1 MPLGKRDL
9 FVLLCAQLMLA
20 GIVAVPGEAAS
31 APATCPPPAASA
43 GGSSD
48 AATLAS
54 RLPAPRRRIL
64 ACVGSRPIIGATVD
78 HWAAIARKGTG
89 EVRHRS
95 GKPHRASTKQTI
107 REVMGFLIGA
117 DWVLGEAQQ
126 LGVEVPASRVLGAFE
141 RIRHEQFPKR
151 REFRAFL
158 KHSGQTVADLL
169 LRVRLNLSS
178 TAIQQR
184 IVAGQTTE
192 AGREQALSNFL
203 VSFSVRWRAQTYCL
217 PAFSV
222 HDCAAVVAASL

>member
-1 MPLGKRDL
+1 MPLGKHHL
-9 FVLLCAQLMLA
+9 LVLLCAQLMLV

-31 APATCPPPAASA
+31 ASATCPPRGASP

-48 AATLAS
+48 AATLPS

-78 HWAAIARKGTG
+78 HWAAIARKGTD

-95 GKPHRASTKQTI
+95 GKRHHVSTKQTI
-107 REVMGFLIGA
+107 REVIGFLISG

-126 LGVEVPASRVLGAFE
+126 LGVEVSASRVLRTFD

-151 REFRAFL
+151 KEFRAFL
-158 KHSGQTVADLL
+158 KRSGETVADLL

-178 TAIQQR
+178 MAIQQQ

-192 AGREQALSNFL
+192 AGRDQALANF
-203 VSFSVRWRAQTYCL
+203 VTSFSARWRAQTYCL
-217 PAFSV
+217 RAFSV
-222 HDCAAVVAASL
+222 HDCGTVVAASL